1 MNKIQEMNDCGR
13 GEQLVAYLYG
23 ETGPDERA
31 GFERH
36 LSACAA
42 CHDELTAF
50 GQVRETVG
58 AWRAELL
65 THAPTV
71 TTAGMI
77 PAATA
82 PRATRTDSHGRTS
95 WGALR
100 EFFALSPAWV
110 RYGSVAAAL
119 VVCALA
125 ALAVANAQVRYENGS
140 FAFST
145 GLARE
150 TVKSPS
156 VPQTLSANAG
166 DAVPLDQLVAERDA
180 AVRELQETRA
190 QLDDSRAANIEAVY
204 HEIDDTQ
211 PNDAGGPS
219 APNVEPTTRQRRSTG
234 TQRKSAR
241 RATQGEDDLPRLI
254 DLLSSGN

>member
-1 MNKIQEMNDCGR
+1 MNKIQEMNECGR

-23 ETGPDERA
+23 ESNADERA

-36 LSACAA
+36 LSACVA
-42 CHDELTAF
+42 CSEELAAF
-50 GQVRETVG
+50 GQVREAVG

-65 THAPTV
+65 THAP
-71 TTAGMI
+71 AF
-77 PAATA
+77 ATA
-82 PRATRTDSHGRTS
+82 ELMPAVSASRAASVATERRTA

-100 EFFALSPAWV
+100 EFFALSPAWL
-110 RYGSVAAAL
+110 RYGSVTAAL

-145 GLARE
+145 GLAR
-150 TVKSPS
+150 TTISSSP
-156 VPQTLSANAG
+156 VPQTANAG
-166 DAVPLDQLVAERDA
+166 DIAPLDQLVAERDA

-204 HEIDDTQ
+204 HEIDDSQ
-211 PNDAGGPS
+211 PADAVQTAPS
-219 APNVEPTTRQRRSTG
+219 VDPSTRQRRSAG
-234 TQRKSAR
+234 AQRKSAR

-254 DLLSSGN
+254 DLLGSGN

>member
-1 MNKIQEMNDCGR
+1 MNKIQEMNECGR

-23 ETGPDERA
+23 EANADERA

-36 LSACAA
+36 LSACVA
-42 CHDELTAF
+42 CSEELAAF
-50 GQVRETVG
+50 GQVREAVG

-65 THAPTV
+65 THAPAV
-71 TTAGMI
+71 AIAELM
-77 PAATA
+77 PAAPASRAARVETDRRTA
-82 PRATRTDSHGRTS
+82 

-100 EFFALSPAWV
+100 EFFALSPAWL
-110 RYGSVAAAL
+110 RYGSAAATL

-145 GLARE
+145 GLAR
-150 TVKSPS
+150 TTMNNPS
-156 VPQTLSANAG
+156 ATQTQSANAG
-166 DAVPLDQLVAERDA
+166 DTVPLNQLVAERDA
-180 AVRELQETRA
+180 AMRELQETRA

-204 HEIDDTQ
+204 HEIDDSQ
-211 PNDAGGPS
+211 PADAGQSVPPVDS
-219 APNVEPTTRQRRSTG
+219 TTRQRRSTG
-234 TQRKSAR
+234 AQRKSAR

-254 DLLSSGN
+254 DLLGSGN